1 MTEKTILFVDD
12 ERQIL
17 TVLKSIFE
25 NQYTVFTA
33 SNGPDALAIIHKQS
47 IDIIVSDQRMPEMQG
62 VDLLTQVKEVSPNTL
77 GILLGSYVDMDV
89 FMDAINT
96 SDIFRFIEKP
106 WNKERLKKTIMAAEK
121 KIVAGIDQITFR
133 NLGVLVFSDDRK
145 VYATIHQLFGHKL
158 NVYYANNLDDALIIL
173 EQQNELAVI
182 ITDIMVRDLINFFEM
197 LKTTYPSLVSV
208 VLSTKT
214 DAHIIVRLIN
224 EGHIFRYLPK
234 PVEKKLLEF
243 NINGA
248 LKHYAELMQDPSLL
262 EKEEELEEMP
272 IVSASKK
279 TTFMQK
285 LKALLQGN
293 S

>member
-1 MTEKTILFVDD
+1 M
-12 ERQIL
+12 
-17 TVLKSIFE
+17 
-25 NQYTVFTA
+25 
-33 SNGPDALAIIHKQS
+33 
-47 IDIIVSDQRMPEMQG
+47 
-62 VDLLTQVKEVSPNTL
+62 
-77 GILLGSYVDMDV
+77 
-89 FMDAINT
+89 
-96 SDIFRFIEKP
+96 
-106 WNKERLKKTIMAAEK
+106 
-121 KIVAGIDQITFR
+121 
-133 NLGVLVFSDDRK
+133 
-145 VYATIHQLFGHKL
+145 
-158 NVYYANNLDDALIIL
+158 DDALIIL